1 MKSHKN
7 HLFLIAIALLTP
19 LLFLSFPV
27 REAAQIPPTTQLISQ
42 SALLSGL
49 APGAVFPF
57 IDTTPNTISRA
68 HVAITDATT
77 TCSAGAAPPDN
88 IQILVGEA
96 GVALVNVMT
105 SATNTGSSTVTGQCV
120 FHVTFRPGVAGVP
133 STITDIVVHNN
144 GSSALSGIN
153 TITAS
158 AEVR

>member
-1 MKSHKN
+1 MKSYKGY
-7 HLFLIAIALLTP
+7 LFPTAVVFLAAVFL
-19 LLFLSFPV
+19 LSFPA

-57 IDTTPNTISRA
+57 IDATPNTISRA
-68 HVAITDATT
+68 HVAVTDATT
-77 TCSAGAAPPDN
+77 ACSAGAAPPNN

-105 SATNTGSSTVTGQCV
+105 AATNTGISTVTGQCV

-144 GSSALSGIN
+144 GSSPLGGIN

>member
-1 MKSHKN
+1 MKSYKGY
-7 HLFLIAIALLTP
+7 LFPAAVVFLAAI
-19 LLFLSFPV
+19 FMLSFPV

-105 SATNTGSSTVTGQCV
+105 AATNTGISTVTGQCV